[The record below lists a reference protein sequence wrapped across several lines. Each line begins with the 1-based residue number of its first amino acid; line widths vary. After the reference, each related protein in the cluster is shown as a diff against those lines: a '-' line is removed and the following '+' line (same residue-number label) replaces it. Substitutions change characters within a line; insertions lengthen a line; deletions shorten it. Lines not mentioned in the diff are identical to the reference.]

1 MTAELQGIDQAVSRS
16 RETQLRFVMSVSAR
30 RWKMITAFTVAVAI
44 FWGMVAY
51 MRNPPRTRF
60 LASTDVVVKDNLGD
74 QVIRQVVGGAPLT
87 AATPKALIQLVGKR
101 ELAEEVARA
110 LVQKDL
116 ASRGGGGSISKDEEY
131 AVRADSVQGA
141 LDVRD
146 DPANAGLI
154 HLVARSADQ
163 NEASSIADFAARVFT
178 NRARQ
183 MQVEQEEQTYDIV
196 KNQLEE
202 LRTSLEK
209 AENAVWEFRK
219 QPGFQTQADVQQ
231 YINSL
236 NTSLRKA
243 ELDKQE
249 TQEKLTHIESEL
261 KLKNQQ
267 MPKALGQIT
276 DGVINKLVD
285 ELNGL
290 VQKQLESDYLPNS
303 APMQDLQADI
313 EQKSTAIMDAV
324 AKQQE
329 AGGGAGGWEEL
340 QGLRKQYT
348 QLQLDQSRLDIQI
361 ATAKRLLEVVV
372 QDLPVLAN
380 KNHQYE
386 QLIHES
392 EQVRAQFHRV
402 LEKEFDIRTSMGRG
416 SGQVLRNNRVI
427 VSGERPPVQSWFNF
441 ALGAGVGFLM
451 GIVLAF
457 AVESLDTSI
466 RSLED
471 VSDHIGIEVIG
482 TIPKMK
488 FGKGRA
494 ARRHGAHVPDV
505 DEEEV
510 DACIVTQ
517 HDPKSP
523 ISEAYRTLRT
533 NFQFA
538 TIQQKPKTLMVTSA
552 VPGEGKTT
560 TAVNL
565 AVTMADRGIRVLLI
579 DTDLRRPNVHR
590 VLKVE
595 RGPGLSD
602 VLRESLDV
610 HTVIRKTRIENLS
623 IISSG
628 RVPPNPSEL
637 IASERMQHLL
647 TLLGRE
653 FDLVV
658 CDAPSILVVTDPVLL
673 ATHMDTVILVVS
685 VNNARRETIQRA
697 KKLLETAKANVAGVV
712 LNGLEATRR
721 HYYYYYY
728 YYDDAAGGRTRRWYH
743 L

>member
-1 MTAELQGIDQAVSRS
+1 
-16 RETQLRFVMSVSAR
+16 
-30 RWKMITAFTVAVAI
+30 
-44 FWGMVAY
+44 
-51 MRNPPRTRF
+51 
-60 LASTDVVVKDNLGD
+60 
-74 QVIRQVVGGAPLT
+74 
-87 AATPKALIQLVGKR
+87 
-101 ELAEEVARA
+101 
-110 LVQKDL
+110 
-116 ASRGGGGSISKDEEY
+116 
-131 AVRADSVQGA
+131 
-141 LDVRD
+141 
-146 DPANAGLI
+146 
-154 HLVARSADQ
+154 
-163 NEASSIADFAARVFT
+163 
-178 NRARQ
+178 
-183 MQVEQEEQTYDIV
+183 
-196 KNQLEE
+196 
-202 LRTSLEK
+202 
-209 AENAVWEFRK
+209 
-219 QPGFQTQADVQQ
+219 
-231 YINSL
+231 
-236 NTSLRKA
+236 
-243 ELDKQE
+243 
-249 TQEKLTHIESEL
+249 
-261 KLKNQQ
+261 
-267 MPKALGQIT
+267 
-276 DGVINKLVD
+276 
-285 ELNGL
+285 
-290 VQKQLESDYLPNS
+290 SDYLPGS
-303 APMQDLQADI
+303 EPMQDLQADI
-313 EQKSTAIMDAV
+313 DQKSKAVLEAV
-324 AKQQE
+324 AKLQ
-329 AGGGAGGWEEL
+329 GANGVGDVWEEL
-340 QGLRKQYT
+340 QNLRKQYT
-348 QLQLDQSRLDIQI
+348 QLQLDDSRLDIQI
-361 ATAKRLLEVVV
+361 ATARRLLEEMV
-372 QDLPVLAN
+372 QKLPELAN
-380 KNHQYE
+380 KNYQHE
-386 QLIHES
+386 QLRHDADQI
-392 EQVRAQFHRV
+392 RAQFHRV
-402 LEKEFDIRTSMGRG
+402 LEKEFDLRTSMGKG
-416 SGQVLRNNRVI
+416 SGQVMRNNRVL
-427 VSGERPPVQSWFNF
+427 VSGESPPLRSWVNF
-441 ALGAGVGFLM
+441 ALGGCIGFLI
-451 GIVLAF
+451 GIALAF
-457 AVESLDTSI
+457 AVETLDTSI

-471 VSDHIGIEVIG
+471 VSEYIGIEVIG

-488 FGKGRA
+488 FGKGRS

-637 IASERMQHLL
+637 IASERMLHLVK
-647 TLLGRE
+647 LLGRE

-697 KKLLETAKANVAGVV
+697 KKLLDTAQASVAGVV

>member
-1 MTAELQGIDQAVSRS
+1 MAAELQGIEQAANRS
-16 RETQLRFVMSVSAR
+16 RETQLRFVMSVLGR
-30 RWKMITAFTVAVAI
+30 RWKTISSFTLVAALA
-44 FWGMVAY
+44 WGLFTSFH
-51 MRNPPRTRF
+51 NPPSTRF
-60 LASTDVVVKDNLGD
+60 VANTDVIIKENPGD
-74 QVIRQVVGGAPLT
+74 KAMMQVVGAAPLT
-87 AATPKALIQLVGKR
+87 PTTPKALIQLVGKR
-101 ELAEEVARA
+101 ELAEEITRA
-110 LVQKDL
+110 LVQEEL
-116 ASRGGGGSISKDEEY
+116 GSRGPGGAISKDEEY
-131 AVRADSVQGA
+131 ASRADSVQAA
-141 LDVRD
+141 LSVTD
-146 DPANAGLI
+146 DPGNAGII
-154 HLVARSADQ
+154 HLTARSASRD
-163 NEASSIADFAARVFT
+163 EAYNIADFAARVFT

-183 MQVEQEEQTYDIV
+183 MQVEQEEQTYDII
-196 KNQLEE
+196 KHQLEE
-202 LRTSLEK
+202 LRTSLER

-231 YINSL
+231 YTNSL
-236 NTSLRKA
+236 NESLRKA

-249 TQEKLTHIESEL
+249 THEKLAHIESEL

-267 MPKALGQIT
+267 MPKQLGQIN

-285 ELNGL
+285 ELNVL

-303 APMQDLQADI
+303 EPMKDLQADI
-313 EQKSTAIMDAV
+313 EQKSASILEAV
-324 AKQQE
+324 AKQQTA
-329 AGGGAGGWEEL
+329 AGGDVWGEL
-340 QGLRKQYT
+340 QDLRKQYT
-348 QLQLDQSRLDIQI
+348 QLQLDDSRLDIQI
-361 ATAKRLLEVVV
+361 ATAKRLLESIVEE
-372 QDLPVLAN
+372 LPALAN
-380 KNHQYE
+380 KNHQFE
-386 QLIHES
+386 QLQHES
-392 EQVRAQFHRV
+392 DQIRGQFHRV
-402 LEKEFDIRTSMGRG
+402 LEKEFDIRTSMGKG
-416 SGQVLRNNRVI
+416 AGQVLRNNRV
-427 VSGERPPVQSWFNF
+427 VLSGERPPIQSWVNF
-441 ALGAGVGFLM
+441 ALGALVGFLI
-451 GIVLAF
+451 GIAAAF
-457 AVESLDTSI
+457 ALETLDTSI

-471 VSDHIGIEVIG
+471 VSEFIGIEVIG

-610 HTVIRKTRIENLS
+610 HTVIRKTRVENLS

-697 KKLLETAKANVAGVV
+697 KKLLETAKASVAGVV

-728 YYDDAAGGRTRRWYH
+728 YYDDAAGGRDRRWYH